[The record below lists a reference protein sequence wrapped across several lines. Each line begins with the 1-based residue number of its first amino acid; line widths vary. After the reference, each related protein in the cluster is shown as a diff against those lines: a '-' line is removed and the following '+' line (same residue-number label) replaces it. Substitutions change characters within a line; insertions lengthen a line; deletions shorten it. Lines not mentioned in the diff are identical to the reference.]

1 MFSVFALR
9 RALLQA
15 PHITGKQGRFDCLQS
30 QTAEFSQASGGKAR
44 STTGPKQMGEHL
56 MG

>member
-1 MFSVFALR
+1 MFSVFAMR
-9 RALLQA
+9 RALLQV
-15 PHITGKQGRFDCLQS
+15 PHITGKQGKFDCLQS

-44 STTGPKQMGEHL
+44 STTGPKQMGERL